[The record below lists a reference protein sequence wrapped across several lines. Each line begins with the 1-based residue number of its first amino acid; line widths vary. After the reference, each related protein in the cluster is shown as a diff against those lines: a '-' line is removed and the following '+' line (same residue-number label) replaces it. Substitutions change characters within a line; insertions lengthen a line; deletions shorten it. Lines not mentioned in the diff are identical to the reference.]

1 MIKYQGTNKFY
12 ARNSNG
18 KYILDYNEIRDLF
31 SNNLSLTDHI
41 KKFRIKRLMNIEN
54 GDTPT
59 SVIEENQPKLIL
71 HIILLQNKILG
82 KHIDLKKIKLL
93 IMI

>member
-1 MIKYQGTNKFY
+1 
-12 ARNSNG
+12 
-18 KYILDYNEIRDLF
+18 
-31 SNNLSLTDHI
+31 
-41 KKFRIKRLMNIEN
+41 MNIEN